1 MVGIVIGVIVVAVV
15 LFFAMQSSLSL
26 KKSDDIKESFKQLEG
41 RLWRSYV
48 DFSITKQNELY
59 ARYLDEESRARVVE
73 TNELPNELVLAI
85 HTFHEQLGKELMEME
100 TYYASIEEPAN
111 QELVRYFITYLQ
123 ARNTFLN
130 KEWGYTRALLKQQE
144 DALLATQL
152 YRHARNQQTAAY
164 EVFAAH
170 INQRAKKLKVENR
183 FQQ

>member
-1 MVGIVIGVIVVAVV
+1 
-15 LFFAMQSSLSL
+15 
-26 KKSDDIKESFKQLEG
+26 
-41 RLWRSYV
+41 
-48 DFSITKQNELY
+48 
-59 ARYLDEESRARVVE
+59 
-73 TNELPNELVLAI
+73 
-85 HTFHEQLGKELMEME
+85 EQLGKELMEME